1 MGVAVTVKN
10 RRTVGLAEAMRK
22 SAAQVHRQM
31 GVRLINKANRRIESR
46 RKGTV
51 ITGNLGNSLSF
62 VELPN
67 GGEVGTNLVYA
78 RIQQSGGTILPK
90 TADNLAI
97 PVPEALKRDKRWPRD
112 FGKGAFFKLES
123 PKGKFLIATGKEAIP
138 GISGKGLAFVLK
150 PSVTIPDVGPFL
162 LIEIDDR
169 RFYAMR
175 LRTLRIPQ

>member
-1 MGVAVTVKN
+1 MGVAVTVNNK
-10 RRTVGLAEAMRK
+10 RTRGVAAGMRK
-22 SAAQVHRQM
+22 NASRVHRQM
-31 GVRLINKANRRIESR
+31 GVRLINRANSRIESR
-46 RKGTV
+46 RKGEV

-78 RIQQSGGTILPK
+78 RIQQEGGTILPK

-97 PVPEALKRDKRWPRD
+97 PVPQALKRDKRWPRD
-112 FGKGAFFKLES
+112 FAKGAFFKLES

-150 PSVTIPDVGPFL
+150 PSVNIPDRGPFL
-162 LIEIDDR
+162 LIDASDR
-169 RFYAMR
+169 RFWMDR
-175 LRTLRIPQ
+175 LKKLRIP